1 MMAKG
6 TGMQAGERKL
16 IAETGEEGQER
27 QLWAQEINGVTE
39 YEMVV
44 NGVFLMSS
52 NQAETERLLV
62 RRGIEIAGCR
72 QGDILIGGLG
82 MGFSVREACEN
93 GSSPAS
99 IDVVEIDPVV
109 FTWNLHLIDRNRA
122 YLADPRVALIQDDF
136 VHFVRKT
143 KKKYHVICMDIDNG
157 PMLLVYEK
165 NEYAY
170 SPAFF
175 MRVRKVLRENGVFAI
190 WSGNADDRLYKD
202 MSASFRECRVE
213 EVYQDMQGKPIS
225 YYLYFG
231 LK

>member
-1 MMAKG
+1 
-6 TGMQAGERKL
+6 MQAGARKL
-16 IAETGEEGQER
+16 IAETGEDGQER
-27 QLWAQEINGVTE
+27 QLWAREINGVTE
-39 YEMVV
+39 YDMVV

-52 NQAETERLLV
+52 DSAETEKLLV

-72 QGDILIGGLG
+72 KGDILIGGLG

-93 GSSPAS
+93 QSSPVS

-109 FTWNLHLIDRNRA
+109 FTWNLQLIDRNRA

-170 SPAFF
+170 SSSFF
-175 MRVRKVLRENGVFAI
+175 ARVRKALYENGVFAI
-190 WSGNADDRLYKD
+190 WSGNEDARLYAEL
-202 MSASFRECRVE
+202 SASFRECHVE
-213 EVYQDMQGKPIS
+213 EVYQDIQGKPIS